1 MDAFVN
7 ICWSLGCQIIY
18 TTFIDFVS
26 CKRLFVMYFTWL
38 VSFLCFFFF
47 TFSDDLEYERAF
59 AALDELNLARLKP
72 FFKKEFLQVINV
84 ELYFNCFPLFM

>member
-1 MDAFVN
+1 MQALVCN
-7 ICWSLGCQIIY
+7 
-18 TTFIDFVS
+18 V
-26 CKRLFVMYFTWL
+26 LFLTRFFPL
-38 VSFLCFFFF
+38 FFFF

>member
-1 MDAFVN
+1 MQVLVCN
-7 ICWSLGCQIIY
+7 VLY
-18 TTFIDFVS
+18 LT
-26 CKRLFVMYFTWL
+26 RLIP
-38 VSFLCFFFF
+38 CFFFL
-47 TFSDDLEYERAF
+47 TLSDDLEYERAF

>member
-1 MDAFVN
+1 MQVLVC
-7 ICWSLGCQIIY
+7 IVLY
-18 TTFIDFVS
+18 LT
-26 CKRLFVMYFTWL
+26 RLIP
-38 VSFLCFFFF
+38 FFFF
-47 TFSDDLEYERAF
+47 TLSDDLEYERVF